1 MERLVSNRYRL
12 IEPIGEGGMGVV
24 WRAHDEVLD
33 RPVAV
38 KEVRYEGI
46 GDARRAELNQRTI
59 REARAAGRLDHPSV
73 VVVYDVVEEDGRPW
87 IVMNLVRSRSLAQVI
102 REDGPLPPARVAAIG
117 AALLDALRTAHAAG
131 VLHRD
136 VKPENVLLAADGRVV
151 LTDFGIATMEA
162 EQGLTATGGLVGT
175 PAYMPPERLN
185 GLPAV
190 PESDLWAL
198 GATLYTAVEGKA
210 AFRGDSWAATVAAVL
225 RDAPDPPVRAGALT
239 PVVEGLMRREPATRL
254 PAAEAAALLAA
265 VSSGSSGTAEPGVPP
280 APAGGGP
287 WGHAPAPGHGGYPG
301 TAAQDTL
308 RTGFPLPGQGVPTAE
323 GRTGPGSHARPS
335 GYTRPSSQEGSGDRP
350 GPGHGS
356 PGGYPGPGGQA
367 GSDGYP
373 GSGGHAGPDGY
384 AGSGGQAGPD
394 GYAGTG
400 GYPGSGGQAGSG
412 GYAGSGHAGPGGRG
426 GRGARGRRKARRPV
440 VAAIAAGVLV
450 LAGGGYLVAERLTG
464 PGTSSAGPSTSPS
477 VSPTAPATTASPVT
491 PAPSSPA
498 VPEGWRRVTSKEG
511 GFSVAVP
518 ARWKGAKS
526 KTRDSIA
533 WTGPPLAGGQLIVE
547 WTDDAWSDP
556 VQHWRNVESD
566 ILGRKEFTGYRRIGL
581 RPLTYLG
588 VRAADWE
595 FTRLRGT
602 TRIHVLTR
610 SFRTED
616 GRPFAI
622 YWELPDG
629 NWETHV
635 NYFNTVVK
643 YFRVV

>member
-102 REDGPLPPARVAAIG
+102 RENGPLPPARVAAIG

-151 LTDFGIATMEA
+151 LTDFGIATLEA

-225 RDAPDPPVRAGALT
+225 RDAPDPPVRAGTLT
-239 PVVEGLMRREPATRL
+239 PVIEGLMRRDPAGRL

-265 VSSGSSGTAEPGVPP
+265 VSSAPSGTAEPGVPLALRTGPAGNQAWAHGP
-280 APAGGGP
+280 APDGG
-287 WGHAPAPGHGGYPG
+287 AYPG
-301 TAAQDTL
+301 AAQDTL
-308 RTGFPLPGQGVPTAE
+308 QTGGPLPEHGMPTSTGQAG
-323 GRTGPGSHARPS
+323 HAPA
-335 GYTRPSSQEGSGDRP
+335 SGDA
-350 GPGHGS
+350 
-356 PGGYPGPGGQA
+356 GPGGQM
-367 GSDGYP
+367 
-373 GSGGHAGPDGY
+373 GSGGHARPGGH
-384 AGSGGQAGPD
+384 AGSGGRGR
-394 GYAGTG
+394 
-400 GYPGSGGQAGSG
+400 
-412 GYAGSGHAGPGGRG
+412 HGGRR
-426 GRGARGRRKARRPV
+426 RGKARGPA

-450 LAGGGYLVAERLTG
+450 LAGGGYLVSERLSG
-464 PGTSSAGPSTSPS
+464 PATPSAEPSVSPS
-477 VSPTAPATTASPVT
+477 VSPSAPATASRPVT
-491 PAPSSPA
+491 PAPSPA
-498 VPEGWRRVTSKEG
+498 VPEGWRRVTSKAG
-511 GFSVAVP
+511 GFSLAVP
-518 ARWKGAKS
+518 AGWKGAKS
-526 KTRDSIA
+526 KTRDSIT
-533 WTGPPLAGGQLIVE
+533 WTGPPFADGQLIVE

-581 RPLTYLG
+581 RPLTYQG

-595 FTRLRGT
+595 FTRLKGT

-622 YWELPDG
+622 YWELPD
-629 NWETHV
+629 NRWEAHV
-635 NYFNTVVK
+635 NYFNAFVE